1 MPLSEIVLIVMGLLT
16 VAMIVAGVCRNIPIP
31 YTVILVIIGI
41 GIGHLG
47 RHYEGMQ
54 DLLSFQLTPELV
66 LFLFLPALIFES
78 AFNLDAR
85 KLVKDLAPVMV
96 LAIPALLIST
106 FVVGIGLWTFM
117 DISFVL
123 ALLFGA
129 LISAT
134 DPVAVVAL
142 FKELGAPQRLTVLVE
157 GESLLND
164 ATAIVIFNIILGL
177 AIGGAAMTAADAGY
191 AVMEFFRVFLGG
203 ILVGV
208 LIGLFL
214 SELLYRMNM
223 GISAYLIMSIV
234 LAYASFTIAEHN
246 LHVSGVMSV
255 VAASITMGV
264 FGVSRIPQAAMHL
277 VRETWE
283 VIALVFNSLLFLLV
297 GLSVDVSQLF
307 GRMDA
312 ILIAVVFV
320 MIARAVSVYTMVPAT
335 TRAFNLPLVTRG
347 ERHIMWWGGLKGGL
361 AIAIVLSI
369 PLTMPGRDMLLDM
382 TLGVVMFS
390 LLVNAPTIRPL
401 MQRLGIDRLTD
412 DEHAELNHALVNAR
426 QNAEKILEKIHRIGL
441 ISTSTR
447 QLIQKKNNQVF
458 EVEEWEGEYEQGL
471 RHLYITAL
479 RIELEENKFLYD
491 IGLIQQYT
499 YLDIKNTL
507 YRDRDTWLSD
517 PDKQVMKQE
526 AQAPSLF
533 LSLEN
538 TLIKRMR
545 EHDFVAGLLSR
556 YQYIRL
562 SQRLQR
568 DIAGI
573 LISNAVLEML
583 DKDQHFNAED
593 KKKVRQVYKKR
604 LQRRKERLREIAAE
618 FPDFYL
624 RYETRL
630 YTRVSLITASHYAE
644 QAYQDGEIGAKVF
657 SRIERRVRE
666 ATAQLPRISN
676 PVPRL
681 KPSDLIGTV
690 PLLTGLPEH
699 LLERLS
705 QRARP
710 VTFLVDD
717 VVIGEGDRGDA
728 LYIISSGVVVV
739 TRSDSDEPIAELR
752 DGDFFGEM
760 ALLGDQKRTATVK
773 ARTPSTLLRLTR
785 KDVLELAEE
794 DPELKRRLE
803 EAQQSRL
810 AD

>member
-47 RHYEGMQ
+47 RHYEGMH

-234 LAYASFTIAEHN
+234 LAYASFTIAEHS

-335 TRAFNLPLVTRG
+335 TRAFNLPLVTWG

-426 QNAEKILEKIHRIGL
+426 QNAERILEKIHRIGL

-517 PDKQVMKQE
+517 PDKQVMRQE

-538 TLIKRMR
+538 ALIKRMR

-630 YTRVSLITASHYAE
+630 YTRVSLITAGHYAE

-739 TRSDSDEPIAELR
+739 TRSGSDEPIAELR